1 MNIKQLTRAGVTA
14 ALYALIT
21 VAISPLSYDP
31 FQIRFSEALCILPL
45 LFPECAIG
53 LTVGCFIANFFGGY
67 GAIDIVL
74 GTTATLIGAVGTLLA
89 GKFIKTVPLKL
100 IVDILC
106 PVIANALLIPII
118 FLVSTDSPESYFVYM
133 LSIGWPELLSVGV
146 LGTPLYFAV
155 KRIFKLGENNDTK
168 GGKEADNPKDD
179 N

>member
-21 VAISPLSYDP
+21 VAISLLSYGP

-89 GKFIKTVPLKL
+89 GKFIKNVPLKL
-100 IVDILC
+100 IVGILC

-155 KRIFKLGENNDTK
+155 KRIFRLGENNDTK
-168 GGKEADNPKDD
+168 GGKQADNPKDD

>member
-21 VAISPLSYDP
+21 VAISPLSYGP

-45 LFPECAIG
+45 LFPECAVG

-100 IVDILC
+100 IVGILC

-168 GGKEADNPKDD
+168 GGKQADNPKED

>member
-21 VAISPLSYDP
+21 VAISPLSYGP
-31 FQIRFSEALCILPL
+31 VQIRFSEALCILPL

-53 LTVGCFIANFFGGY
+53 LTAGCFIANFFGLY

-89 GKFIKTVPLKL
+89 GKFIKNLSLKL
-100 IVDILC
+100 IVGILC

-118 FLVSTDSPESYFVYM
+118 FLVTTKSPESYFAYM

-168 GGKEADNPKDD
+168 GGKQADNPKDD

>member
-21 VAISPLSYDP
+21 VAISPLSYGP

-45 LFPECAIG
+45 LFPECAVG

-89 GKFIKTVPLKL
+89 GKFIKNVPLKL
-100 IVDILC
+100 IVGILC

-155 KRIFKLGENNDTK
+155 KRIFKLGETNDTK
-168 GGKEADNPKDD
+168 GEKQAGNPKDD

>member
-21 VAISPLSYDP
+21 VAISPLSYAP

-89 GKFIKTVPLKL
+89 GKFIKNVPLKL
-100 IVDILC
+100 IVGILC
-106 PVIANALLIPII
+106 PVISNTLLIPII

-133 LSIGWPELLSVGV
+133 LSIGWPELLSIGV

-168 GGKEADNPKDD
+168 GGKQADNPKDD

>member
-21 VAISPLSYDP
+21 VAISPLSYGP

-89 GKFIKTVPLKL
+89 GKFIKNVPLKL
-100 IVDILC
+100 IVGILC

-155 KRIFKLGENNDTK
+155 KRIFKLGETNDTK
-168 GGKEADNPKDD
+168 GEKQAGNPKDD

>member
-21 VAISPLSYDP
+21 VAISPLSYGP

-89 GKFIKTVPLKL
+89 GKFIKNVPLKL
-100 IVDILC
+100 IVGILC
-106 PVIANALLIPII
+106 PVISNTLLIPVV
-118 FLVSTDSPESYFVYM
+118 LLLATETPESYFVYM

-168 GGKEADNPKDD
+168 GGKQADNPKDD

>member
-21 VAISPLSYDP
+21 VAISPLSYGP

-89 GKFIKTVPLKL
+89 GKFIKNVPLL
-100 IVDILC
+100 IVGILC

-168 GGKEADNPKDD
+168 GGKQADNPKDD

>member
-14 ALYALIT
+14 ALYALVT
-21 VAISPLSYDP
+21 VAISPLSYGP
-31 FQIRFSEALCILPL
+31 VQIRFSEALCILPL

-89 GKFIKTVPLKL
+89 GKFIKNVPLKL
-100 IVDILC
+100 IVGILC
-106 PVIANALLIPII
+106 PVISNTLLIPII
-118 FLVSTDSPESYFVYM
+118 FLVSTDSPESYFAYM

-168 GGKEADNPKDD
+168 GGKQADNPNDD

>member
-21 VAISPLSYDP
+21 VAISPLSYGP

-89 GKFIKTVPLKL
+89 GKFIKNVPLKL
-100 IVDILC
+100 IVGILC
-106 PVIANALLIPII
+106 PVIANTLLIPII

-155 KRIFKLGENNDTK
+155 KRIFRLGENNDKK
-168 GGKEADNPKDD
+168 GEKQAGNPKED